1 MTEESPRSGRWTFA
15 VVAAA
20 FALFLAYLLRYVLLP
35 FVAAGALAYV
45 ATPLIGWVQKRFRL
59 PRWGAAMAPFA
70 LVLGGLAVLGLVIRT
85 MVIPQMISLVGH
97 LPSRI
102 EAFLRTLTG
111 SDQIQVF
118 DKTYSV
124 HDLAQH
130 LIGSLSSATASGDPL
145 SGVGMFIGG
154 IMGLILTVVLLFYF
168 LVDGPRIARGVLW
181 VVPPSIRPEALAV
194 GRRAGPMIFNY
205 VRGVIV
211 VVLYG
216 TIVTWLV
223 TQFLLH
229 LPNAFLLAVAVGLLE
244 LVPMIGPVLSTAL
257 IGLMAVEQQ
266 TFWGIMGFALFAT
279 GLRVSIDQFVGP
291 VVLGKAVSLPPPVI
305 IFAFL
310 AGGAIYGVL
319 GVVIAIPLAAVI
331 KIILEEAYGGAGE
344 EPEASL
350 R

>member
-1 MTEESPRSGRWTFA
+1 MTEQSPRSGRWTFA
-15 VVAAA
+15 VVGAA

-35 FVAAGALAYV
+35 FVMAGALAYV
-45 ATPLIGWVQKRFRL
+45 ATPLIGWLQRRFRL
-59 PRWGAAMAPFA
+59 PRWGAAMVPFA
-70 LVLGGLAVLGLVIRT
+70 AFVAALALLGLVVKT
-85 MVIPQMISLVGH
+85 MVIPQAMSLVGH
-97 LPSRI
+97 APSRI
-102 EAFLRTLTG
+102 EHFLRTLAG
-111 SDQIQVF
+111 GDQIRVF
-118 DKTYSV
+118 DKTYPV
-124 HDLAQH
+124 HDIAQNI
-130 LIGSLSSATASGDPL
+130 IGSVSPAVGSADPL
-145 SGVGMFIGG
+145 SKIGILVGGV
-154 IMGLILTVVLLFYF
+154 MGLILTVVLLFYF
-168 LVDGPRIARGVLW
+168 LVDGPRIARGALW
-181 VVPPSIRPEALAV
+181 VVPPSIRPEALVV

-216 TIVTWLV
+216 TLVTWLV

-257 IGLMAVEQQ
+257 IGLVAVEQQ

-319 GVVIAIPLAAVI
+319 GV
-331 KIILEEAYGGAGE
+331 
-344 EPEASL
+344 
-350 R
+350 